1 MASEPAEPKA
11 PRKPPGLQSIASEL
25 NLSEVTI
32 GVVENGVE
40 NSLPQNAEAA
50 LDELIELLLRLM
62 NSDEPELLKV
72 SSVLNFLKSV
82 GSWENFGRRH
92 LVQNMVADLTD
103 KILAENTHQPWK
115 SCMIQIVTKFVQT
128 THFNE
133 HSSAGLRLLE
143 YLLAVSLKEEKQTT
157 AANIKR
163 IKDLKEFILALE
175 IVDSSASRLLP
186 LFQKALVSEAFLK
199 RKEGIV
205 VLAYFM
211 SKEKSLVKSLQAIIR
226 ANLENQSKDVARAFG
241 DLYFHSWILADGTPV
256 QEEIENWAIQDIM
269 VRAMTLNRPGVKTSK
284 LGTNVFHVLK
294 AIRANRRSKKFS
306 GVVTKL
312 YQPIIWRSLK
322 SHNALERCNA
332 TQIFFDVFP
341 LEKVNEGAYENKL
354 FIDQQVKEIKD
365 LLLDDCPFVRVLAIR
380 GMGSVLLS
388 STDIIGVTDL
398 ADILKIL
405 AEKLVFDG
413 SSPHVRAEVFNMFE
427 SIMTSPPCRTMVITM
442 MKQLQ
447 PLLFDESKEVRKA
460 FVKVLLKWSETDDP
474 ESTEVS
480 AWDVVPS
487 EFVLECLAQE
497 RETEVGALLAKHVF
511 PNVFSKNQSVE
522 KTVKRLIKIMKVNQM
537 ALMNLFV
544 NSKKLIDAEDAF
556 TIIVSVLSTLG
567 LQMNKKMEEI
577 ARQGEEM
584 ENADETQPPRR
595 KKSKSASTASET
607 DTEEP
612 APAAQPQQQCLLD
625 NHKIVI
631 GLLNGVCSLWVTLS
645 DKLENSSHRDD
656 LIKLAISQV
665 PRFAKYF
672 RGTPVYYAV
681 VSFASLLPV
690 QDLSKQSTIVGA
702 SISELK
708 QMNVDS
714 DLDVM
719 NCLVTALC
727 FWSRSSEII
736 DLAMDWLNET
746 FRHEDLN
753 TTAVQARQNKK
764 RRTVRFK
771 PETGKPMMAV
781 HLLQHMFQHVLLRPK
796 ILSHGYAQL
805 MEFFRFLERIKDL
818 VERRINRG
826 EPWDVEDLKDEVL
839 LKCFALYLSMISMLH
854 RPEGP
859 PVQPTG
865 SSESEQPPFV
875 AANVSNELV
884 NWANNE
890 LVESAKTENGE
901 LGFASQCLIALAKN
915 AQFVIE
921 VNKTSREHC
930 IATLELALKISCFAS
945 ADQDHQ
951 RIFWRFSPAD
961 SLSEFRLTT
970 VTYGNAAAPF
980 LALRTM
986 KQLVYDEGSQFPMAA
1001 KALLNN
1007 TFVDDTCIS
1016 VPTVHDALKLQAE
1029 LVALLAKGKF
1039 SLKKWLSNRP
1049 QLLKNIPEEDR
1060 AMKTEILSF
1069 RGDDGLDPGTN
1080 ILGLSW
1086 NPATDQF
1093 SFKIEPLKEMIVTKR
1108 TILAEVSRLYDPL
1121 GFLCPVT
1128 FYGKWLIQ
1136 HLWSSG
1142 LGWDE
1147 TPSEE
1152 IVIKWKQYHSELP
1165 LLSQVQIPRC
1175 VELDSAVSVQLHGFC
1190 DSSQRGY
1197 AGVVYLRNINKNGKI
1212 TCSLLVA
1219 KSKVAPL
1226 KRISLPRLELC
1237 GAVLVTDL
1245 LHYAKEMLKD
1255 HVSIQSTVV
1264 WCDSMVSLQWIKAS
1278 PHKWKTFIANR
1289 VSQIHERLAP
1299 DCFRYVPSASNPSDI
1314 ASRGALPMQFLSD
1327 RSWLSGPDWLI
1338 GPPEKW
1344 PKVPPLLKSEEVMAE
1359 AQIVSLPLNSEITPI
1374 ESWLENYSSFTS
1386 LKRHTA
1392 FLLRY
1397 FKYLRDPHADS
1408 LLTGGLTTDEL
1419 KLAVIRLVRFVQSQ
1433 VFSSEIKLLSEGK
1446 LIASKFRKL
1455 NPFLDDDS
1463 IIRVGGRLK
1472 HAPIPSDQKHPMLL
1486 PKAHHFTHLVVDHF
1500 HLKYLHAGP
1509 LLVQSLIRA
1518 EFWIVNSREVIRNRL
1533 SRCVTCFKTKPK
1545 EQEHL
1550 MGDLPTSRLEPIS
1563 AFYRCS
1569 CDYGGP
1575 YRIKASSLRNAK
1587 VTKAYICLFVCFTT
1601 RAIHLE
1607 LVSDLTTDAFIAA
1620 LRRFVGRRGSVSEIQ
1635 SDCGTNF
1642 VGAKHKLED
1651 WSKFVSSKQ
1660 HNSQVEKC
1668 LSEEGITWK
1677 LCAPGSPHLN
1687 GLAEAGIKSIK
1698 THLTKVIGEQTLTYE
1713 EFYTILTQIEA
1724 VVNSRPITQVSSDPN
1739 DLQALTPGH
1748 FLMQRP
1754 AFALVGPEPENLNIT
1769 KRWKL
1774 VQKLLHSFWD
1784 RWRKDYLGGLQTR
1797 SKWTKE
1803 FNNLKVDDLVIMKE
1817 PNLSPS
1823 QWKMARITKVLPGED
1838 GIVRVAEVKTAQGT
1852 FTRSVRKLC
1861 PLPLA

>member
-1 MASEPAEPKA
+1 MLATARAYTKGRHGLEAVKIFLDLGSQGTFISQKCVDRLGLSLANCYAPIFGLGQVKAGISKGLVELALLSNYAKNFKVSIQAFVVPTITHCPRVSVGITAWPHLEGYTLADDECFLDQEVDILLGAEWYARVVIGAPIVGQEGAPDLIETVFGYCLLGRVTADTTPEVTAMCTTLQPNVDALLRKFWEIEES
-11 PRKPPGLQSIASEL
+11 PRKQI
-25 NLSEVTI
+25 LSREEVDAENFYLETI
-32 GVVENGVE
+32 DRVDGHYIVR
-40 NSLPQNAEAA
+40 LPF
-50 LDELIELLLRLM
+50 LP
-62 NSDEPELLKV
+62 SSPELGE
-72 SSVLNFLKSV
+72 SYSFA
-82 GSWENFGRRH
+82 RRRF
-92 LVQNMVADLTD
+92 A
-103 KILAENTHQPWK
+103 
-115 SCMIQIVTKFVQT
+115 
-128 THFNE
+128 
-133 HSSAGLRLLE
+133 
-143 YLLAVSLKEEKQTT
+143 SL
-157 AANIKR
+157 
-163 IKDLKEFILALE
+163 
-175 IVDSSASRLLP
+175 
-186 LFQKALVSEAFLK
+186 
-199 RKEGIV
+199 
-205 VLAYFM
+205 
-211 SKEKSLVKSLQAIIR
+211 
-226 ANLENQSKDVARAFG
+226 
-241 DLYFHSWILADGTPV
+241 
-256 QEEIENWAIQDIM
+256 
-269 VRAMTLNRPGVKTSK
+269 
-284 LGTNVFHVLK
+284 
-294 AIRANRRSKKFS
+294 
-306 GVVTKL
+306 
-312 YQPIIWRSLK
+312 
-322 SHNALERCNA
+322 
-332 TQIFFDVFP
+332 
-341 LEKVNEGAYENKL
+341 ENKL
-354 FIDQQVKEIKD
+354 NKNPLLRAQYNKFMSDYLEQGHMEITNSPPEGVGYYVPHHCIYRHD
-365 LLLDDCPFVRVLAIR
+365 ESFSRFRV
-380 GMGSVLLS
+380 
-388 STDIIGVTDL
+388 
-398 ADILKIL
+398 
-405 AEKLVFDG
+405 VFDC
-413 SSPHVRAEVFNMFE
+413 SMK
-427 SIMTSPPCRTMVITM
+427 TSNGT
-442 MKQLQ
+442 
-447 PLLFDESKEVRKA
+447 S
-460 FVKVLLKWSETDDP
+460 
-474 ESTEVS
+474 
-480 AWDVVPS
+480 
-487 EFVLECLAQE
+487 
-497 RETEVGALLAKHVF
+497 
-511 PNVFSKNQSVE
+511 
-522 KTVKRLIKIMKVNQM
+522 
-537 ALMNLFV
+537 
-544 NSKKLIDAEDAF
+544 
-556 TIIVSVLSTLG
+556 
-567 LQMNKKMEEI
+567 
-577 ARQGEEM
+577 
-584 ENADETQPPRR
+584 
-595 KKSKSASTASET
+595 
-607 DTEEP
+607 
-612 APAAQPQQQCLLD
+612 
-625 NHKIVI
+625 
-631 GLLNGVCSLWVTLS
+631 LN
-645 DKLENSSHRDD
+645 
-656 LIKLAISQV
+656 
-665 PRFAKYF
+665 
-672 RGTPVYYAV
+672 
-681 VSFASLLPV
+681 
-690 QDLSKQSTIVGA
+690 
-702 SISELK
+702 
-708 QMNVDS
+708 
-714 DLDVM
+714 DVM
-719 NCLVTALC
+719 NVGPKLQQNICDVLIRFRLHNVCLVA
-727 FWSRSSEII
+727 
-736 DLAMDWLNET
+736 
-746 FRHEDLN
+746 
-753 TTAVQARQNKK
+753 
-764 RRTVRFK
+764 
-771 PETGKPMMAV
+771 
-781 HLLQHMFQHVLLRPK
+781 
-796 ILSHGYAQL
+796 
-805 MEFFRFLERIKDL
+805 
-818 VERRINRG
+818 
-826 EPWDVEDLKDEVL
+826 DVKQM
-839 LKCFALYLSMISMLH
+839 Y
-854 RPEGP
+854 R
-859 PVQPTG
+859 
-865 SSESEQPPFV
+865 
-875 AANVSNELV
+875 
-884 NWANNE
+884 
-890 LVESAKTENGE
+890 
-901 LGFASQCLIALAKN
+901 
-915 AQFVIE
+915 
-921 VNKTSREHC
+921 C
-930 IATLELALKISCFAS
+930 IGVAS

-1108 TILAEVSRLYDPL
+1108 TILSEVSRLYDPL

-1344 PKVPPLLKSEEVMAE
+1344 PKIPPLLKSEEVMAE

-1408 LLTGGLTTDEL
+1408 LLTGGLSTDEL
-1419 KLAVIRLVRFVQSQ
+1419 KLAVIRLVRF
-1433 VFSSEIKLLSEGK
+1433 
-1446 LIASKFRKL
+1446 
-1455 NPFLDDDS
+1455 
-1463 IIRVGGRLK
+1463 
-1472 HAPIPSDQKHPMLL
+1472 
-1486 PKAHHFTHLVVDHF
+1486 
-1500 HLKYLHAGP
+1500 
-1509 LLVQSLIRA
+1509 
-1518 EFWIVNSREVIRNRL
+1518 
-1533 SRCVTCFKTKPK
+1533 
-1545 EQEHL
+1545 
-1550 MGDLPTSRLEPIS
+1550 
-1563 AFYRCS
+1563 
-1569 CDYGGP
+1569 
-1575 YRIKASSLRNAK
+1575 
-1587 VTKAYICLFVCFTT
+1587 
-1601 RAIHLE
+1601 
-1607 LVSDLTTDAFIAA
+1607 
-1620 LRRFVGRRGSVSEIQ
+1620 
-1635 SDCGTNF
+1635 
-1642 VGAKHKLED
+1642 
-1651 WSKFVSSKQ
+1651 
-1660 HNSQVEKC
+1660 
-1668 LSEEGITWK
+1668 
-1677 LCAPGSPHLN
+1677 
-1687 GLAEAGIKSIK
+1687 
-1698 THLTKVIGEQTLTYE
+1698 
-1713 EFYTILTQIEA
+1713 
-1724 VVNSRPITQVSSDPN
+1724 
-1739 DLQALTPGH
+1739 
-1748 FLMQRP
+1748 MQRP

>member
-1 MASEPAEPKA
+1 MNLYVTLHGKLERSMVGLWSAVALREKKLNFSSVKNIKNSLCKFQNSPKIKKRYIFGIQTSAREVMYVLHCRGRSSTNRFSANVARIGLPRQKIVFAKTDSEVISTAMKWYKLGDFRLNYEILGVCKYIDLIYLDLGIMLNSTSAYLSCARVKLLSERGIILEKISPGRAPTGNFSEIYIEKLTRVEEIGRQGRIVRKGETRFSIFQAPQDHGSVAIHDEPFI
-11 PRKPPGLQSIASEL
+11 SIAACPMGTNRGNGTATRQSVGPWLSKCGFLLTSIVDHVVPIPQLSDTDHDPLDFLRGLLDHCLLFRAGQLKEPPILYRAEHLESFFAAFDPLKTEL
-25 NLSEVTI
+25 ITLQQYHNGFLLVEWPEGILPVRGTFHGQLFFPPRMKILLPTTPTTGNCSGIQGTARMEILLVLCKSKWPKLQQNICDVLIRFRLHNVCLVADVKQMYRCI
-32 GVVENGVE
+32 GV
-40 NSLPQNAEAA
+40 
-50 LDELIELLLRLM
+50 
-62 NSDEPELLKV
+62 
-72 SSVLNFLKSV
+72 
-82 GSWENFGRRH
+82 
-92 LVQNMVADLTD
+92 
-103 KILAENTHQPWK
+103 
-115 SCMIQIVTKFVQT
+115 
-128 THFNE
+128 
-133 HSSAGLRLLE
+133 
-143 YLLAVSLKEEKQTT
+143 
-157 AANIKR
+157 
-163 IKDLKEFILALE
+163 
-175 IVDSSASRLLP
+175 
-186 LFQKALVSEAFLK
+186 
-199 RKEGIV
+199 
-205 VLAYFM
+205 
-211 SKEKSLVKSLQAIIR
+211 
-226 ANLENQSKDVARAFG
+226 
-241 DLYFHSWILADGTPV
+241 
-256 QEEIENWAIQDIM
+256 
-269 VRAMTLNRPGVKTSK
+269 
-284 LGTNVFHVLK
+284 
-294 AIRANRRSKKFS
+294 
-306 GVVTKL
+306 
-312 YQPIIWRSLK
+312 
-322 SHNALERCNA
+322 
-332 TQIFFDVFP
+332 
-341 LEKVNEGAYENKL
+341 
-354 FIDQQVKEIKD
+354 
-365 LLLDDCPFVRVLAIR
+365 
-380 GMGSVLLS
+380 
-388 STDIIGVTDL
+388 
-398 ADILKIL
+398 
-405 AEKLVFDG
+405 
-413 SSPHVRAEVFNMFE
+413 
-427 SIMTSPPCRTMVITM
+427 
-442 MKQLQ
+442 
-447 PLLFDESKEVRKA
+447 
-460 FVKVLLKWSETDDP
+460 
-474 ESTEVS
+474 
-480 AWDVVPS
+480 
-487 EFVLECLAQE
+487 
-497 RETEVGALLAKHVF
+497 
-511 PNVFSKNQSVE
+511 
-522 KTVKRLIKIMKVNQM
+522 
-537 ALMNLFV
+537 
-544 NSKKLIDAEDAF
+544 
-556 TIIVSVLSTLG
+556 
-567 LQMNKKMEEI
+567 
-577 ARQGEEM
+577 
-584 ENADETQPPRR
+584 
-595 KKSKSASTASET
+595 
-607 DTEEP
+607 
-612 APAAQPQQQCLLD
+612 
-625 NHKIVI
+625 
-631 GLLNGVCSLWVTLS
+631 
-645 DKLENSSHRDD
+645 
-656 LIKLAISQV
+656 
-665 PRFAKYF
+665 
-672 RGTPVYYAV
+672 
-681 VSFASLLPV
+681 
-690 QDLSKQSTIVGA
+690 
-702 SISELK
+702 
-708 QMNVDS
+708 
-714 DLDVM
+714 
-719 NCLVTALC
+719 
-727 FWSRSSEII
+727 
-736 DLAMDWLNET
+736 
-746 FRHEDLN
+746 
-753 TTAVQARQNKK
+753 
-764 RRTVRFK
+764 
-771 PETGKPMMAV
+771 
-781 HLLQHMFQHVLLRPK
+781 
-796 ILSHGYAQL
+796 
-805 MEFFRFLERIKDL
+805 
-818 VERRINRG
+818 
-826 EPWDVEDLKDEVL
+826 
-839 LKCFALYLSMISMLH
+839 
-854 RPEGP
+854 
-859 PVQPTG
+859 
-865 SSESEQPPFV
+865 
-875 AANVSNELV
+875 
-884 NWANNE
+884 
-890 LVESAKTENGE
+890 
-901 LGFASQCLIALAKN
+901 
-915 AQFVIE
+915 
-921 VNKTSREHC
+921 
-930 IATLELALKISCFAS
+930 AS
-945 ADQDHQ
+945 ADQDQQ

-1108 TILAEVSRLYDPL
+1108 TILSEVSRLYDPL

-1128 FYGKWLIQ
+1128 FYGKWLIP

-1419 KLAVIRLVRFVQSQ
+1419 KLAVIRLVRVVQSQ

-1668 LSEEGITWK
+1668 LAEEGITWK

-1852 FTRSVRKLC
+1852 FTRSLGAIDRPQRIDRPRRIDSCEYVVQEPLTTQVDTFPICFQPSRTVDVAEVQPATVHRASRHSVLEGLIETSGRDDEMGRPDKSGHRGAVLLKVVPLFWNDLYNLTGLEVVRV
-1861 PLPLA
+1861 